1 MVAIAV
7 PSFGLVLLNIQFQV
21 TAAERRGWQGSW
33 QQRSSGDEQTP
44 LVCFLPLLAAA
55 AGAGL
60 PRHRICRRRTAPP
73 NCVAATTFT
82 FHRVHHFSVFTG
94 IQMAMYTN
102 VEFAGLPYLCSAFSH
117 RSRLTLPPVA
127 DENSQ
132 FVQRKAFN
140 SCPQFIVSFLCIH
153 VAEKLSVLGHFRT
166 LLGHF
171 GTPVLLL
178 HLSLVGASCKLIT
191 GSTHPTNKWIGL
203 LKASVF

>member
-1 MVAIAV
+1 M
-7 PSFGLVLLNIQFQV
+7 LRL
-21 TAAERRGWQGSW
+21 
-33 QQRSSGDEQTP
+33 
-44 LVCFLPLLAAA
+44 
-55 AGAGL
+55 
-60 PRHRICRRRTAPP
+60 
-73 NCVAATTFT
+73 
-82 FHRVHHFSVFTG
+82 FSVRASSSPFSQSAPSGPHSTSPLPFFPPAASSLSSSPSPCLTRWPVV
-94 IQMAMYTN
+94 IFFVP